1 MSNLI
6 SFVFRLFAGLWILI
20 IGGFMHMFVGGE
32 IADTG
37 LAVFG
42 AFLFSGEMQYFSLKM
57 ERIVMCGF

>member
-1 MSNLI
+1 MSNFI

-42 AFLFSGEMQYFSLKM
+42 AFLFSGEMKCFLVENEM
-57 ERIVMCGF
+57 N